1 MYLCDIHSHTKIS
14 PDSQAQLRDTAQA
27 AIDAGLQEFCVTDHF
42 DLLGLDG
49 KPLTAFDWPAAK
61 EQYRGVKEELGDRL
75 VLRLGLELGSAT
87 YDPAIARD
95 VLAQGGEELDFVLG
109 SMHNWIGEEENL
121 DFYFSSYQDNPELAR
136 RALEGA
142 LEHTWTLVAQLP
154 DCYDSLAH
162 IVYPL
167 RYIHRDGIEL
177 SLADYEDRVRAIFTQ
192 VAKTDHAIEVNVCR
206 GHDLDCWPPILRW
219 FKECGGKLVTVGAD
233 AHRPDQVARGIPE
246 ALQMLQAAGFDCVTT
261 FAGRKPVLHKL

>member
-49 KPLTAFDWPAAK
+49 KPLTDFDWPAAK

-87 YDPAIARD
+87 YDPAVARD

-142 LEHTWTLVAQLP
+142 LEHTWTLVTQLP

-192 VAKTDHAIEVNVCR
+192 VAKTDHAMEVNVCR